1 MTSPSHQ
8 ARSPEFLS
16 RLHDGELTPGE
27 RAHFESHRT
36 HCAECRRA
44 AADFEEALSLYRT
57 SSPSP
62 ASPDLAARI
71 LRKLQASNRRRD
83 PYGVVFGIN
92 LKWAGAFAAALVAMI
107 IGSSVVLRQKA
118 AREEIPAGAPSE
130 VTISVTLEP
139 KTQPEALQKQSAA
152 DAAPPSVSGLAGDK
166 EERANTNRLST
177 SRQEPEPQPA
187 RAPLEAEKKLRELEA
202 PRDQGAKVMAGAVSK
217 ERAETAARPRPTAA
231 EESGGEGVAPASPSF
246 AASELVVAAPLS
258 IRITSLDDQGT
269 PPDRIGPVPKLPL
282 ELRGSEYVLVV
293 DSRGVVY
300 DAAPHL
306 ARRKAR
312 ADDKAAASADAIEPV
327 VPEALK
333 RLRFKPSDRPRRLLL
348 QIE

>member
-27 RAHFESHRT
+27 RAHFESHRA

-44 AADFEEALSLYRT
+44 AAEFEEALSLYRT
-57 SSPSP
+57 SSPLP

-130 VTISVTLEP
+130 VTIGVTLEP
-139 KTQPEALQKQSAA
+139 KTHPEFQQKQAKA
-152 DAAPPSVSGLAGDK
+152 DAAPPPVSAPVGDDK
-166 EERANTNRLST
+166 EERANANRLGT
-177 SRQEPEPQPA
+177 TRQEPEPAPA
-187 RAPLEAEKKLRELEA
+187 RAPQEAEKKLRELEA

-217 ERAETAARPRPTAA
+217 DRAEIERVPPTAP
-231 EESGGEGVAPASPSF
+231 EESGGEGSAPASPSF
-246 AASELVVAAPLS
+246 AASELAAAPPLS
-258 IRITSLDDQGT
+258 IRITSLDDHGT
-269 PPDRIGPVPKLPL
+269 PPDRIGPVPELPL

-300 DAAPHL
+300 DAAPYP

-312 ADDKAAASADAIEPV
+312 ADEKAAAPADAIEPAL
-327 VPEALK
+327 PEALK

>member
-27 RAHFESHRT
+27 RAHFESHRA

-44 AADFEEALSLYRT
+44 ASEFEEALSLYRT

-92 LKWAGAFAAALVAMI
+92 LKWAGAFATALVAMI

-118 AREEIPAGAPSE
+118 AREEIPPGAPSE
-130 VTISVTLEP
+130 VTIGVTLEP
-139 KTQPEALQKQSAA
+139 KTRPEPLQKQSKA
-152 DAAPPSVSGLAGDK
+152 DAPPPVSAPLGGDK
-166 EERANTNRLST
+166 EERANANRLSN

-217 ERAETAARPRPTAA
+217 ERAEIAARPRPTAA
-231 EESGGEGVAPASPSF
+231 EESGGEGGAPASPSF
-246 AASELVVAAPLS
+246 AASELAAAAPLS
-258 IRITSLDDQGT
+258 LRITSLDDHGT
-269 PPDRIGPVPKLPL
+269 PPDRIGPMPELPM

-300 DAAPHL
+300 DATPNL

-312 ADDKAAASADAIEPV
+312 ADEKAAASADAIEPA